1 MFERFTGA
9 ARDVVVAAQ
18 AESRAL
24 GHDYIGTEHLLV
36 AVAAAPAGPGREAI
50 YATGVTVD
58 ALRAA
63 VAELV
68 GEGPGAGP
76 DAAALASIGIDLDE
90 VRRRVE
96 DTFGPGALERRRS
109 GSPGRAPFTK
119 RAKKALELALRY
131 AVARGDRH
139 IGPEHI
145 LLGILKDG
153 GLATEALAH
162 LGVPAE
168 RVRERLAVPSA

>member
-9 ARDVVVAAQ
+9 ARAAVAGAD
-18 AESRAL
+18 AEARAL
-24 GHDYIGTEHLLV
+24 GHDYVGTEHLLV
-36 AVAAAPAGPGREAI
+36 AVAAAPEGPGREAI
-50 YATGVTVD
+50 YATGLTVD
-58 ALRAA
+58 ALRGAVSEL
-63 VAELV
+63 VAEA
-68 GEGPGAGP
+68 PSGP

-96 DTFGPGALERRRS
+96 DTFGAGALERRR
-109 GSPGRAPFTK
+109 GGTPGTVPFTK
-119 RAKKALELALRY
+119 PAKKALELALRY

-145 LLGILKDG
+145 LLGVLKDG
-153 GLATEALAH
+153 GLATDALAR

-168 RVRERLAVPSA
+168 RVREHLAVPSA